1 MFNVEGK
8 LHCIDA
14 VCYHAGGPLTVGD
27 IEEVG
32 GRACV
37 RCPWHNYFV
46 TIDTGEKLYQSLV
59 RPADGGKMVPGK
71 WER

>member
-1 MFNVEGK
+1 M
-8 LHCIDA
+8 DA

-46 TIDTGEKLYQSLV
+46 TVDTGEKLYQSLV